1 MDCLGF
7 VQFVT
12 WLLFYIQD
20 RLELELQC
28 FWFLEQTYE
37 HLDMYGCDSAV
48 SVTRILILAYHQ
60 Y

>member
-1 MDCLGF
+1 MAA
-7 VQFVT
+7 
-12 WLLFYIQD
+12 FYIQD
-20 RLELELQC
+20 RLQLELQC

-37 HLDMYGCDSAV
+37 HLDMYGCGSAV

>member
-7 VQFVT
+7 VQFVMAA
-12 WLLFYIQD
+12 FYIQD
-20 RLELELQC
+20 RLQLELQC
-28 FWFLEQTYE
+28 FSFLEQTYE
-37 HLDMYGCDSAV
+37 HLDMYGCGSTV